1 MTGSKP
7 GEIFDQ
13 ITNLLEDF
21 ENEDGHLTSVEKS
34 NINSENSTDA
44 GVRRT
49 KSLKDKAREVKSLNS
64 TASTMGSGIINRSN
78 SLKDK
83 SSKGSRTSHT
93 RLVSLDFFFLIL
105 H

>member
-13 ITNLLEDF
+13 ITNFLEDF

-49 KSLKDKAREVKSLNS
+49 KSLKVR
-64 TASTMGSGIINRSN
+64 
-78 SLKDK
+78 
-83 SSKGSRTSHT
+83 
-93 RLVSLDFFFLIL
+93 
-105 H
+105 

>member
-7 GEIFDQ
+7 GEIFDH

-21 ENEDGHLTSVEKS
+21 ENEDTAVEKS
-34 NINSENSTDA
+34 NINSEKLTEDA

-49 KSLKDKAREVKSLNS
+49 KSLKEKAREVKALNS
-64 TASTMGSGIINRSN
+64 TTSTMGSGIINRSN

-83 SSKGSRTSHT
+83 SSKGPPRTNHT
-93 RLVSLDFFFLIL
+93 RYVG
-105 H
+105 

>member
-83 SSKGSRTSHT
+83 SSKGARTSHT
-93 RLVSLDFFFLIL
+93 RLVILEFFLDF
-105 H
+105 